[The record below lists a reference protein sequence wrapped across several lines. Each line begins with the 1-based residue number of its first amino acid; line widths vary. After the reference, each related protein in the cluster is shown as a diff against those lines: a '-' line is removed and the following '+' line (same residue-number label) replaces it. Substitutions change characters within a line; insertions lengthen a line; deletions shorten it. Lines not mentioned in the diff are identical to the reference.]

1 MKQQTRDERKTRAL
15 EERRRYEEGTR
26 VQTETIEES
35 ASPEGPGQRKDTMT
49 INMGPQH
56 PSTHGVLR
64 LILTI
69 DGETV
74 IKAIPDIGYLHTG
87 IEKTAEA
94 KTYHQAVVLTDRM
107 DYLAPL
113 CNNLGYALT
122 VERLLGIDDE
132 INEKIKYTRVLLA
145 ELQRI
150 ASHLVWLGTH
160 ALDLGAMS
168 MFLYCFREREM
179 ILDIFEYISGVRMM
193 TSYICPGGLQAE
205 LPVGFE
211 KKVRAFT
218 DVFPERLR
226 EYHDLLT
233 NNQLWLERTKGVCL
247 LSKEDAIAYGASG
260 PVLRGSG
267 VVWDIRKVFPYSGYE
282 QFDFDVPVGLNGDV
296 YDRYLVRMLEMEQ
309 SLKIVEQALEGLPTG
324 AYRVNNPKIT
334 PPQKWQI
341 TGSMES
347 LIHHFKLFTEGYRP
361 PVGEVFVRTES
372 PKGEL
377 AFYIASDGTA
387 KPYRMHVRGA
397 SFANLQVLPK
407 MIEGGFLS
415 DVVAGI
421 GSIDIVLGEVDR

>member
-1 MKQQTRDERKTRAL
+1 MKQQEI
-15 EERRRYEEGTR
+15 ENIY
-26 VQTETIEES
+26 TIEDSQER
-35 ASPEGPGQRKDTMT
+35 ADGQRADTMT

-64 LILTI
+64 LLLTI
-69 DGETV
+69 EGETV
-74 IKAIPDIGYLHTG
+74 LKAIPDIGYLHTG

-94 KTYHQAVVLTDRM
+94 KTYQQALVLTDRM

-132 INEKIKYTRVLLA
+132 MPKKAQYMRVLLA

-205 LPVGFE
+205 VPPGFD
-211 KKVRAFT
+211 KKVREFT
-218 DVFPERLR
+218 TIFPARLQ
-226 EYHDLLT
+226 EYHNLLT
-233 NNQLWLERTKGVCL
+233 NNQLWLERTKGVGH

-260 PVLRGSG
+260 AVLRGSG
-267 VVWDIRKVFPYSGYE
+267 VVWDIRKVFPYSGYDE
-282 QFDFDVPVGLNGDV
+282 FDFDIPVGSNGDV

-309 SLKIVEQALEGLPTG
+309 SLNIVNQALEGMPTG
-324 AYRVNNPKIT
+324 DFRVNNPKIT
-334 PPQKWQI
+334 PPPKWQI
-341 TGSMES
+341 TGSMEA

-361 PVGEVFVRTES
+361 PKGDAFVRTES

-377 AFYIASDGTA
+377 AFYMVSDGTA

-397 SFANLQVLPK
+397 SFANLQVLPL
-407 MIEGGFLS
+407 MVEGGFLS
-415 DVVAGI
+415 DVVASI

>member
-1 MKQQTRDERKTRAL
+1 MGIPEVTGEFMKQQELAKSYTADESQLL
-15 EERRRYEEGTR
+15 EDGRR
-26 VQTETIEES
+26 S
-35 ASPEGPGQRKDTMT
+35 DTMT

-64 LILTI
+64 LVLTI
-69 DGETV
+69 EGETV
-74 IKAIPDIGYLHTG
+74 LKAVPDIGYLHTG

-94 KTYHQAVVLTDRM
+94 KTYHQALVLTDRI

-113 CNNLGYALT
+113 NNNLAYVLT
-122 VERLLGIDDE
+122 VERLLGIEDE
-132 INEKIKYTRVLLA
+132 INAKIKYTRVLLA

-168 MFLYCFREREM
+168 LFLYCFREREL
-179 ILDIFEYISGVRMM
+179 ILDVFEYISGVRMM

-205 LPVGFE
+205 LPSGFV

-218 DVFPERLR
+218 SVFPQKLQ

-233 NNQLWLERTKGVCL
+233 NNQLWLERTRGVCC
-247 LSKEDAIAYGASG
+247 LSKEDALAYGATG

-267 VVWDIRKVFPYSGYE
+267 VLWDIRKAFPYSGYE
-282 QFDFDVPVGLNGDV
+282 KFDFDIPIGSNGDV

-309 SLKIVEQALEGLPTG
+309 SLKIVNQALEGLPEG
-324 AYRVNNPKIT
+324 PYRVPNPKVA
-334 PPQKWQI
+334 PPPKWQI
-341 TGSMES
+341 TGSMEA

-361 PVGEVFVRTES
+361 PKGEAFVRTES

-377 AFYIASDGTA
+377 AYYVVSDGSA
-387 KPYRMHVRGA
+387 HPYRMHVRGA
-397 SFANLQVLPK
+397 CFANLQVLPR

>member
-1 MKQQTRDERKTRAL
+1 MQKQDIETQYTL
-15 EERRRYEEGTR
+15 EESQELEN
-26 VQTETIEES
+26 
-35 ASPEGPGQRKDTMT
+35 GQRADTMT

-69 DGETV
+69 YGETV
-74 IKAIPDIGYLHTG
+74 IKAVPDIGFLHTG

-94 KTYHQAVVLTDRM
+94 KTYHQALVLTDRM

-113 CNNLGYALT
+113 NNNLGYSLA
-122 VERLLGIDDE
+122 VEKLLGIEDE
-132 INEKIKYTRVLLA
+132 INDKIKYVRVILA

-168 MFLYCFREREM
+168 VFLYCFREREM
-179 ILDIFEYISGVRMM
+179 ILDVFEEISGARMM

-205 LPVGFE
+205 ITSAFE

-218 DVFPERLR
+218 SVFPDRLQ

-233 NNQLWLERTKGVCL
+233 NNQLWLERTKGVGI
-247 LSKEDAIAYGASG
+247 LSAQNAIAYGASG
-260 PVLRGSG
+260 PVLRGSN

-282 QFDFDVPVGLNGDV
+282 KFDFDIPVGTNGDV
-296 YDRYLVRMLEMEQ
+296 YDRYLVRMLEMEE
-309 SLKIVEQALEGLPTG
+309 SLKIVNQAIDGLPAG
-324 AYRVNNPKIT
+324 PYRVSNPKIA
-334 PPQKWQI
+334 PPPKWQI
-341 TGSMES
+341 TGSMEA
-347 LIHHFKLFTEGYRP
+347 LIHHFKLYTEGYRP
-361 PVGEVFVRTES
+361 PQGEVFVRTES

-377 AFYIASDGTA
+377 GFYIVSDGSA

-397 SFANLQVLPK
+397 SFANLQVLPL
-407 MIEGGFLS
+407 MVEGRFLS
-415 DVVAGI
+415 DVVAAI